1 MTATQA
7 RALPPPA
14 SVMRMRVDLATM
26 GYLSEEFAISGQAR
40 LFVHGSAA
48 GPSPGPAG
56 VGASAAFCTRVAVF
70 RPSDPARFC
79 GTAVVEWLNCRD
91 GIDTV
96 PQWLRMHRHI
106 VRSGMAW
113 VGVSA
118 NRTGVE
124 GDAGSK
130 GTVHLKAADP
140 VRYAGL
146 DHPGD
151 AFSYDIFRQAALL
164 LRRGALSVPPP
175 TCVLGVGSS
184 QSARYLTAYGNA
196 MHTLGRTFDGFLL
209 SGRHNRCRFR

>member
-1 MTATQA
+1 
-7 RALPPPA
+7 
-14 SVMRMRVDLATM
+14 MRMRVDLATM

-184 QSARYLTAYGNA
+184 QSARYLPAYGNA

-209 SGRHNRCRFR
+209 SGRHRSAA